1 MYSKCQYTR
10 TLGWSDFVLFLDF
23 QNWAHCCQS
32 NIFLEVHCQK
42 IGDFCHAPMRR
53 LRSEAFTFKKSQ
65 GPSIFFILNLRIPS
79 FYFKEQ
85 RPKRKFG
92 IKLFN
97 IFLGPQSW
105 QHQFC
110 PWGRKFFFFLTLP
123 SVFAFK
129 QAEEQIQFQVQ
140 PLQMVNK

>member
-1 MYSKCQYTR
+1 MYSKCQHTR

-42 IGDFCHAPMRR
+42 IGDFCHAPMRW